1 MKLSHS
7 LEIKLV
13 ALLASWLIRVWLSTL
28 EMRFVID
35 GASSDPLRT
44 ERRNIYLFW
53 HETMLF
59 PAYAYARH
67 RIAILVSRHRDGEL
81 LTQTIRMLR
90 GVALR
95 GSTDRGR
102 SRGGSTALRAMMGH
116 GRANHLAITP
126 DGPRG
131 PRRVV
136 QIGAIYLAS
145 RSGMPLVPAG
155 FAFEDCWRVG
165 SWDRMA
171 LPRPWRRARCV
182 IAGPI
187 EVPPGIDRGRLEEY
201 RQRVQSA
208 LEAAQARAER
218 LADGEKTSR
227 PLLTKAQALTPPP
240 PIQDSATT

>member
-7 LEIKLV
+7 FEIKLV
-13 ALLASWLIRVWLSTL
+13 ALLASWLIRAWLSTL

-35 GASSDPLRT
+35 GESSDPLRAK
-44 ERRNIYLFW
+44 RRTIFLCW

-81 LTQTIRMLR
+81 LAQTVRMLR
-90 GVALR
+90 GVTLR

-102 SRGGSTALRAMMGH
+102 SHGGATALRAMMSR
-116 GRANHLAITP
+116 GRACHLAMTP

-155 FAFEDCWRVG
+155 FAFDDCWRVS

-171 LPRPWRRARCV
+171 LPRPWARARCV
-182 IAGPI
+182 IAEPI
-187 EVPPGIDRGRLEEY
+187 EVPPGISRDRLEEY
-201 RQRVQSA
+201 RQRVQDA
-208 LEAAQARAER
+208 MDTAQARAER
-218 LADGEKTSR
+218 LADGGKTSR
-227 PLLTKAQALTPPP
+227 PLLTKTQALTPPP
-240 PIQDSATT
+240 AI